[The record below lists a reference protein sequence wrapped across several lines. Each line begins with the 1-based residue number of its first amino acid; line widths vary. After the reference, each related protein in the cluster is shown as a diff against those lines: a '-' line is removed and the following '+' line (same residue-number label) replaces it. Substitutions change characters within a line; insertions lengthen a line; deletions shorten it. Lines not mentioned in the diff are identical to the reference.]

1 MQILLVI
8 SAPNGYGGPMT
19 SLSQATRPAAADY
32 DQPYKLVSI
41 TRAPSPAEEDGREW
55 HCYVIM
61 QNNQNNNKIVG
72 HRPGSLEAVRLAAED
87 VVVRANERRIV
98 HSGRKHLTIG
108 TRKKT

>member
-1 MQILLVI
+1 
-8 SAPNGYGGPMT
+8 MT
-19 SLSQATRPAAADY
+19 SLSQATLPAAADY

-41 TRAPSPAEEDGREW
+41 TRAPSLAEEDGREW
-55 HCYVIM
+55 YCYVIM
-61 QNNQNNNKIVG
+61 QNNNKIVG

-87 VVVRANERRIV
+87 LVVRANERRIV